1 MSSTATTDNTLDN
14 NNTNNNNYNN
24 NNNDYNNIT
33 INKPPTDQKSYKFLK
48 LQKNQLEILLISDP
62 QTQQSSAAMDIK
74 VGHFSD
80 HLPGIAHF
88 CEHMCFLGSKK
99 FPKEGEYQEFIKMNG
114 GMTNAFTGAENTN
127 YHFSVANNK
136 LEEALDRFAQFF
148 ICPLFTESATFR
160 EINAVN
166 SEHLKNRQE
175 DIWREFQLFKSTANE
190 KHPFS
195 KFGTGNLK
203 TLQEIPEMEGKSIR
217 NILLNFYNQFY
228 SANQMKLCI
237 LGNLP
242 ILELERIAIEKFSD
256 IPNKG
261 IVTNDFYPTP
271 EVKVYNESDL
281 QKFYKVKTV
290 SNLRDL
296 ILLFPI
302 TVHTKLGN
310 IFGRSELYKIK
321 PERYISHLL
330 GHESEGSLCSFL
342 KSKGWINGL
351 SAGPISK
358 FSGCQHYNNIPVD
371 KVTVDNI
378 PVDNTCDKMEV
389 QTILFNLTMELTIEG
404 ESHYQEIIKY
414 IFEYID
420 LLKNP
425 KNSNTTTDKVT
436 VDKVTDKVTVDN
448 NNTKNSKNIIQKWV
462 WNEMQFT
469 SKLSFENLEMPRPLQ
484 LTTDMA
490 SNLQKYNPQDV
501 ISGSYLFEQFDEN
514 IILEMLNQLN
524 VNNFNIYLM
533 KQDWNDVTNVTTDN
547 TVDNIPVDN
556 VTSENVTSNVTKN
569 LWKEEKWYGT
579 QYSVENLTF
588 EFLEELKN
596 IKHTTIELNFPKQ
609 NPFIPEDLSI
619 RCLQKQKQQSSE
631 PQELVNTDMDTTN
644 LVNTEENNNT
654 IVKEEEEEKGPEKI
668 EDWTDNE
675 ESKSR
680 INFYFKQD
688 SHFKTPRLSVF
699 YHFTFPETYASPN
712 TVVMIRLFTKLIDD
726 YLNEQV
732 YAAELAGLKYDLS
745 VNTNGL
751 TLLIIGYNDKLNLLN
766 DLILKTMV
774 KAALNGNFFNEER
787 FHLVKESLQRTYFNF
802 KFNQP
807 YEHALVSTL
816 QCLYKVKYTSL
827 EYFDVIGEITFM
839 EMCNF
844 IYRWF
849 KFMKFDILIHGNYT
863 KEEATKLV
871 KDSEKILFED
881 LQNLQKNY
889 KIKVPKEEFNENIL
903 QLPLQKDV
911 ILPIKE
917 YNLQN
922 ENNALEI
929 TYQISK
935 RNLKIECIAEL
946 FLQLISTAY
955 YTKLRTEEQLGYIVH
970 SRLRNDHNIL
980 NISLIVQSNRFNP
993 LICLGHSDYFIEKL
1007 LFKQVLENL
1016 NEDVLQSNISAI
1028 ISKTLEKEKQMKMET
1043 VRHWSEIITKQF
1055 KFNRRF
1061 EKVKFFKEIT
1071 KQDLIDFYF
1080 KYFTLNGNTTLNS
1093 DNSTTKN
1100 GNTNNE
1106 SEYKRLIVM
1115 FYANK
1120 FEEEM
1125 KEFLETNKI
1134 TNEMLGLDKLN
1145 KEDQLNDEK
1154 VIENK
1159 EEEKNEKKVEKE
1171 EGDNKEDEVKYE
1183 RVEREI
1189 IVVKDLYQFKKTL
1202 PLYPSFHQY

>member
-1 MSSTATTDNTLDN
+1 MSSTTTTTDNTLD
-14 NNTNNNNYNN
+14 

-302 TVHTKLGN
+302 TV
-310 IFGRSELYKIK
+310 
-321 PERYISHLL
+321 
-330 GHESEGSLCSFL
+330 
-342 KSKGWINGL
+342 
-351 SAGPISK
+351 
-358 FSGCQHYNNIPVD
+358 
-371 KVTVDNI
+371 TVDNI

-436 VDKVTDKVTVDN
+436 DNIPVDKVTVDN

-556 VTSENVTSNVTKN
+556 VTSEKVTSNVTKN

-644 LVNTEENNNT
+644 LVNTDNTIVKDENNNT
-654 IVKEEEEEKGPEKI
+654 IVKEEEEKGPEKI

-745 VNTNGL
+745 VNINGL

-787 FHLVKESLQRTYFNF
+787 FHLVKESFQRTYFNF